1 MFYMQEKMVESIQR
15 DRHREAE
22 AARRNTLPGINE
34 SRLRRLVGAPWTV
47 IRSMRRTRPAVPHAS
62 A

>member
-1 MFYMQEKMVESIQR
+1 MFYMQERLVESIQR

-22 AARRNTLPGINE
+22 AARRNTLLGSKV
-34 SRLRRLVGAPWTV
+34 SRRRRFVDAPWTL
-47 IRSMRRTRPAVPHAS
+47 IRSMRRTQPAVPHTS

>member
-1 MFYMQEKMVESIQR
+1 MFYMQERLVESIQR

-22 AARRNTLPGINE
+22 AARRNTLPGTKE
-34 SRLRRLVGAPWTV
+34 SRLRRLVDAPWTV
-47 IRSMRRTRPAVPHAS
+47 ITSMRRTRPAVPHTS